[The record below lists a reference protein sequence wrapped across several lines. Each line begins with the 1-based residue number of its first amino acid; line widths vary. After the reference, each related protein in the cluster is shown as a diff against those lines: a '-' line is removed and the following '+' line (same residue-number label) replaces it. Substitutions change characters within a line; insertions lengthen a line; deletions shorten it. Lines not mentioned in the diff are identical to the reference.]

1 MKYLLTGAE
10 MTKAD
15 RCTSEV
21 IGIPS
26 LVLME
31 RAALGVAEEIEK
43 RFPKKVRVTVLAGRG
58 NNGADAIAAG
68 RLLTD
73 RGYPVSFFITKGK
86 VGEDSSMAVQLKV
99 IKAYGLSCRVYEPGC
114 GMLEEA
120 EPEVLIDGLFGT
132 GLARNIEGDLEE
144 AVSEINCLRER
155 HGVFVT
161 SVDIPSGISSDD
173 GSVMGCAVKSDLT
186 VTFAFYK
193 RGQFLYPGAA
203 FCGELV
209 LKEIGITERSLDKKP
224 DMFIYDHERIRDLVP
239 DRDPAGNKG
248 TFGKVLVTAGS
259 AGMCG
264 AAFLSASA
272 AFAAGAGM
280 VKIFTPEENRP
291 VLQTLL
297 PEAMV
302 TACDPADPES
312 LREKLRKDL
321 EWADILILGPGI
333 GRGDYA
339 NTLLHDLYTIM
350 QEEKA
355 LVRGLVL
362 DADGLWV
369 TFSDPDLTKMLCRRA
384 WPEKLIMTPHL
395 GEFAHMAGAE
405 IPKAAGNRISISR
418 SLAKKCRGVILC
430 KDARTIAAGYRDDR
444 IFLNQYGTSGMAAAG
459 SGDVLTGICGGF
471 LAAGME
477 AFDAAC
483 AGCSAHARAGE
494 AAAAELGDYSM
505 KAGDI
510 ISHLPG
516 LLK

>member
-1 MKYLLTGAE
+1 MRYLLTGAE

-15 RCTSEV
+15 HYTSEV

-31 RAALGVAEEIEK
+31 RAALGVADEIEK
-43 RFPKKVRVTVLAGRG
+43 RFPEKVRVTVLAGRG

-73 RGYPVSFFITKGK
+73 RGYPVSFFITGGK
-86 VGEDSSMAVQLKV
+86 VGEGSSMAVQLKV
-99 IKAYGLSCRVYEPGC
+99 ISSYGLSCRVYEPGR

-120 EPEVLIDGLFGT
+120 EPVVLVDGLFGT
-132 GLARNIEGDLEE
+132 GLARKIEGDLAE
-144 AVSEINCLRER
+144 AVSEINRLREER
-155 HGVFVT
+155 GVFVT

-203 FCGELV
+203 FCGDIA
-209 LKEIGITERSLDKKP
+209 LKEIGITERSLEKKP

-248 TFGKVLVTAGS
+248 TFGKVLVAAGS

-264 AAFLSASA
+264 AAYLCASA

-280 VKIFTPEENRP
+280 VKIFTPKENRP
-291 VLQTLL
+291 ILQTLL

-302 TACDPADPES
+302 TACDPAGTES

-339 NTLLHDLYTIM
+339 KNLLHDIYTIM
-350 QEEKA
+350 KEEKA

-369 TFSDPDLTKMLCRRA
+369 TFSDPELTQMLCGRA

-395 GEFAHMAGAE
+395 GEFAHMAGTD
-405 IPKAAGNRISISR
+405 IRSAAADRIFLSR
-418 SLAKKCRGVILC
+418 SLAQRCRGVILC
-430 KDARTIAAGYRDDR
+430 KDARTIAAGPEDDR
-444 IFLNQYGTSGMAAAG
+444 VFLNQYGTSGMAAAG

-483 AGCSAHARAGE
+483 TGCSAHARAGE
-494 AAAAELGDYSM
+494 AAALELGDYSM

>member
-1 MKYLLTGAE
+1 

-15 RCTSEV
+15 HYTSEV

-31 RAALGVAEEIEK
+31 RAALGVADEIEK
-43 RFPKKVRVTVLAGRG
+43 LFPEKVRVTVLAGRG

-73 RGYPVSFFITKGK
+73 WGYPVSFFITKGK

-99 IKAYGLSCRVYEPGC
+99 ISAYGLDCRVYEPGRA
-114 GMLEEA
+114 MLEET
-120 EPEVLIDGLFGT
+120 EPRVLIDGLFGT
-132 GLARNIEGDLEE
+132 GLARNIEGDLKE
-144 AVSEINCLRER
+144 AVSEINRLREEQ
-155 HGVFVT
+155 GVFVT

-203 FCGELV
+203 FCGDLV
-209 LKEIGITERSLDKKP
+209 LKEIGITERSLEKKP
-224 DMFIYDHERIRDLVP
+224 DMFIYDHERIRDLIP

-248 TFGKVLVTAGS
+248 TFGKVLVAAGS

-264 AAFLSASA
+264 AAYLCASA

-291 VLQTLL
+291 ILQTLL
-297 PEAMV
+297 PEAMI
-302 TACDPADPES
+302 TACDAAGTES
-312 LREKLRKDL
+312 SRDKLRKDL

-339 NTLLHDLYTIM
+339 RTLLYDIYTIM

-369 TFSDPDLTKMLCRRA
+369 TFSDHKLTEMLCGRA

-395 GEFAHMAGAE
+395 GEFAHMAGMD
-405 IPKAAGNRISISR
+405 IQSAAADRIFLTR
-418 SLAKKCRGVILC
+418 SLAQRCRGVILC
-430 KDARTIAAGYRDDR
+430 KDARTIAAGPEDDR

-477 AFDAAC
+477 VFDAAC
-483 AGCSAHARAGE
+483 TGCSAHARAGE
-494 AAAAELGDYSM
+494 AAALELGDYSM

>member
-1 MKYLLTGAE
+1 MRYLLTGAE

-15 RCTSEV
+15 HYTSEV

-31 RAALGVAEEIEK
+31 RAALGVAEEIRK
-43 RFPKKVRVTVLAGRG
+43 RFPKGTRVTVVAGRG
-58 NNGADAIAAG
+58 NNGADAVAAG
-68 RLLTD
+68 RILTD
-73 RGYPVSFFITKGK
+73 WGYPVSFFITKGK

-99 IKAYGLSCRVYEPGC
+99 ISAYGLDCRVYEPGRA
-114 GMLEEA
+114 MLEET
-120 EPEVLIDGLFGT
+120 EPRVLIDGLFGT
-132 GLARNIEGDLEE
+132 GLARNIEGDLED
-144 AVSEINCLRER
+144 AVSEINRLREEQ
-155 HGVFVT
+155 GVFVA

-173 GSVMGCAVKSDLT
+173 GSIMGCAVKSDLT

-193 RGQFLYPGAA
+193 RGHFLYPGAA
-203 FCGELV
+203 FCGDLV
-209 LKEIGITERSLDKKP
+209 LKEIGITERSLEKKP
-224 DMFIYDHERIRDLVP
+224 DMFIYDHERIRDLIP

-248 TFGKVLVTAGS
+248 TFGKVLVAAGS

-297 PEAMV
+297 PEAMI
-302 TACDPADPES
+302 TACDPSHPDSFA
-312 LREKLRKDL
+312 EKLRKDL

-339 NTLLHDLYTIM
+339 RTLLYDLYTIM
-350 QEEKA
+350 QEERA

-369 TFSDPDLTKMLCRRA
+369 TFSDPDLTEMLCGRA

-395 GEFAHMAGAE
+395 GEFAHMSGTDIPGASSH
-405 IPKAAGNRISISR
+405 RIFLGR
-418 SLAKKCRGVILC
+418 SLAKRCRGVILC
-430 KDARTIAAGYRDDR
+430 KDARTIAVGPKDDR

-494 AAAAELGDYSM
+494 AAARELGDYSM

-510 ISHLPG
+510 ITHLPG

>member
-15 RCTSEV
+15 HYTSEA

-43 RFPKKVRVTVLAGRG
+43 RFPEKVRVTVLAGRG
-58 NNGADAIAAG
+58 NNGADAVAAG

-86 VGEDSSMAVQLKV
+86 VGEDSSMAVQLRV
-99 IKAYGLSCRVYEPGC
+99 ISSYGLSLRVYEPGQ
-114 GMLEEA
+114 GMLEET
-120 EPEVLIDGLFGT
+120 EPVVLIDGLFGT
-132 GLARNIEGDLEE
+132 GLARNIEGELAET
-144 AVSEINCLRER
+144 VSEINGLREKR
-155 HGVFVT
+155 GVFVA

-203 FCGELV
+203 FCGDLV
-209 LKEIGITERSLDKKP
+209 LKEIGITERSLEKRP
-224 DMFIYDHERIRDLVP
+224 DMFIYDRERIRDLIP
-239 DRDPAGNKG
+239 ERDKAGNKG
-248 TFGKVLVTAGS
+248 TFGKILVAAGS
-259 AGMCG
+259 PGMCG

-280 VKIFTPEENRP
+280 VKIFTPEENRT

-297 PEAMV
+297 PEAMI
-302 TACDPADPES
+302 TACRPEDPES
-312 LREKLRKDL
+312 LGEKLRQDL

-339 NTLLHDLYTIM
+339 KELLSCLYKIM
-350 QEEKA
+350 QEERE

-362 DADGLWV
+362 DADGIWT
-369 TFSDPDLTKMLCRRA
+369 TFSEPELERMFCHRA

-395 GEFAHMAGAE
+395 GEFAHMAGRDIAT
-405 IPKAAGNRISISR
+405 AAADRIFLGR

-430 KDARTIAAGYRDDR
+430 KDARTLAVGPGDDR
-444 IFLNQYGTSGMAAAG
+444 IFLNQYGTSGMATAG

>member
-1 MKYLLTGAE
+1 

-15 RCTSEV
+15 HYTSEV

-31 RAALGVAEEIEK
+31 RAALGVADEIEK
-43 RFPKKVRVTVLAGRG
+43 LFPEKVRITVLAGRG

-73 RGYPVSFFITKGK
+73 RGYPVSFFITGGK
-86 VGEDSSMAVQLKV
+86 VGEGSSMAVQLKV
-99 IKAYGLSCRVYEPGC
+99 ISAYGLDCRVYEPGRA
-114 GMLEEA
+114 MLEET
-120 EPEVLIDGLFGT
+120 EPRVLIDGLFGT
-132 GLARNIEGDLEE
+132 GLARNIEGDLKE
-144 AVSEINCLRER
+144 AVSEINRLREEQ
-155 HGVFVT
+155 GVFVT

-203 FCGELV
+203 FCGDLA
-209 LKEIGITERSLDKKP
+209 LKEIGITERSLEKKP

-248 TFGKVLVTAGS
+248 TFGKVLVAAGS

-264 AAFLSASA
+264 AAYLCASA

-291 VLQTLL
+291 ILQTLL

-302 TACDPADPES
+302 TACDPAGTES
-312 LREKLRKDL
+312 LRDKLRKDL

-339 NTLLHDLYTIM
+339 KNLLHDIYTIM
-350 QEEKA
+350 KEEKA

-369 TFSDPDLTKMLCRRA
+369 TFSDPELTQMLCGRA

-395 GEFAHMAGAE
+395 GEFAHMAGTD
-405 IPKAAGNRISISR
+405 IRSAAADRIFLSR
-418 SLAKKCRGVILC
+418 SLAQRCRGVILC
-430 KDARTIAAGYRDDR
+430 KDARTIAAGPEDDR

-477 AFDAAC
+477 VFDAAC
-483 AGCSAHARAGE
+483 TGCSAHARAGE
-494 AAAAELGDYSM
+494 AAALELGDYSM

>member
-1 MKYLLTGAE
+1 MRYLLTGAE

-15 RCTSEV
+15 HYTSEV

-31 RAALGVAEEIEK
+31 RAALGVADEIEK
-43 RFPKKVRVTVLAGRG
+43 RFPEKVRVTVLAGRG

-73 RGYPVSFFITKGK
+73 RGYPVSFFITGGK
-86 VGEDSSMAVQLKV
+86 VGEGSSMAVQLKV
-99 IKAYGLSCRVYEPGC
+99 ISSYGLSCRVYEPGC

-120 EPEVLIDGLFGT
+120 EPVVLVDGLFGT
-132 GLARNIEGDLEE
+132 GLARKIEGDLAE
-144 AVSEINCLRER
+144 AVSEINRLREER
-155 HGVFVT
+155 GVFVT

-193 RGQFLYPGAA
+193 RGHFLYPGAA
-203 FCGELV
+203 FCGDLA
-209 LKEIGITERSLDKKP
+209 LKEIGITERSLEKKP

-248 TFGKVLVTAGS
+248 TFGKVLVAAGS

-264 AAFLSASA
+264 AAYLCASA

-291 VLQTLL
+291 ILQTLL
-297 PEAMV
+297 PEAMI
-302 TACDPADPES
+302 TACDAAGTES
-312 LREKLRKDL
+312 LRDKLRKDL

-339 NTLLHDLYTIM
+339 KTLLYDIYTIM

-369 TFSDPDLTKMLCRRA
+369 TFSDPELTQMLCGRA

-395 GEFAHMAGAE
+395 GEFAHMAGMD
-405 IPKAAGNRISISR
+405 IQSAAADRIFLTR
-418 SLAKKCRGVILC
+418 SLAQRCRGVILC
-430 KDARTIAAGYRDDR
+430 KDARTIAAGPEDDR

-494 AAAAELGDYSM
+494 AAAGQLGDYSM

>member
-1 MKYLLTGAE
+1 
-10 MTKAD
+10 
-15 RCTSEV
+15 
-21 IGIPS
+21 
-26 LVLME
+26 
-31 RAALGVAEEIEK
+31 
-43 RFPKKVRVTVLAGRG
+43 
-58 NNGADAIAAG
+58 GADAKSAR
-68 RLLTD
+68 RLMTH
-73 RGYPVSFFITKGK
+73 RGYTVYLFINGGK
-86 VGEDSSMAVQLKV
+86 VGEGSSMAVQLKV
-99 IKAYGLSCRVYEPGC
+99 ISSYGLSCRVYEPGC

-120 EPEVLIDGLFGT
+120 EPVVLVDGLFGT
-132 GLARNIEGDLEE
+132 GLARKIEGDLAE
-144 AVSEINCLRER
+144 AVSEINRLREER
-155 HGVFVT
+155 GVFVT

-203 FCGELV
+203 FCGDIA
-209 LKEIGITERSLDKKP
+209 LKEIGITERSLEKKP
-224 DMFIYDHERIRDLVP
+224 DMFIYDHERIRDLIP

-248 TFGKVLVTAGS
+248 TFGKVLVAAGS

-264 AAFLSASA
+264 AAYLCASA

-291 VLQTLL
+291 ILQTLL
-297 PEAMV
+297 PEAMI
-302 TACDPADPES
+302 TACDAADPES
-312 LREKLRKDL
+312 LRDKLRKDL

-339 NTLLHDLYTIM
+339 KNLLHDIYTIM
-350 QEEKA
+350 KEEKA

-369 TFSDPDLTKMLCRRA
+369 TFSDPELTQMLCGRT

-395 GEFAHMAGAE
+395 GEFAHMAGTD
-405 IPKAAGNRISISR
+405 IRSAAADRIFLSR
-418 SLAKKCRGVILC
+418 SLAQRCRGVILC
-430 KDARTIAAGYRDDR
+430 KDARTIAAGPEDDR
-444 IFLNQYGTSGMAAAG
+444 VFLNQYGTSGMAAAG

-483 AGCSAHARAGE
+483 TGCSAHARAGE
-494 AAAAELGDYSM
+494 AAALELGDYSM

>member
-1 MKYLLTGAE
+1 MRYLLTGAE

-15 RCTSEV
+15 HYTSEV

-31 RAALGVAEEIEK
+31 RAALGAAEEIRK
-43 RFPKKVRVTVLAGRG
+43 RFPKGTRVTVVAGRG
-58 NNGADAIAAG
+58 NNGADAVAAG

-73 RGYPVSFFITKGK
+73 WGYPVSFFITKGK

-99 IKAYGLSCRVYEPGC
+99 ISAYGLDCRVYEPGRA
-114 GMLEEA
+114 MLEET
-120 EPEVLIDGLFGT
+120 EPRVLIDGLFGT
-132 GLARNIEGDLEE
+132 GLARNIEGDLED
-144 AVSEINCLRER
+144 AVSEINRLREEQ
-155 HGVFVT
+155 GVFVA

-173 GSVMGCAVKSDLT
+173 GSIMGCAVKSDLT

-193 RGQFLYPGAA
+193 RGHFLYPGAA
-203 FCGELV
+203 FCGDLV
-209 LKEIGITERSLDKKP
+209 LKEIGITERSLEKKP
-224 DMFIYDHERIRDLVP
+224 DMFIYDHERIRDLIP

-248 TFGKVLVTAGS
+248 TFGKVLVAAGS

-297 PEAMV
+297 PEAMI
-302 TACDPADPES
+302 TACDPSHPDSFA
-312 LREKLRKDL
+312 EKLRKDL

-339 NTLLHDLYTIM
+339 RTLLYDLYTIM
-350 QEEKA
+350 QEERA

-369 TFSDPDLTKMLCRRA
+369 TFSDPDLTEMLCGRA

-395 GEFAHMAGAE
+395 GEFAHMSGTDIPGASSH
-405 IPKAAGNRISISR
+405 RIFLGR
-418 SLAKKCRGVILC
+418 SLAKRCRGVILC
-430 KDARTIAAGYRDDR
+430 KDARTIAVGPKDDR

-459 SGDVLTGICGGF
+459 SGDVLTGLCGSF

-494 AAAAELGDYSM
+494 AAARELGDYSM

-510 ISHLPG
+510 ITHLPG

>member
-1 MKYLLTGAE
+1 

-15 RCTSEV
+15 HYTSEV

-31 RAALGVAEEIEK
+31 RAALGVADEIEK
-43 RFPKKVRVTVLAGRG
+43 LFPEKVRVTVLAGRG

-73 RGYPVSFFITKGK
+73 WGYPVSFFITKGK

-99 IKAYGLSCRVYEPGC
+99 ISAYGLDCRVYEPGRA
-114 GMLEEA
+114 MLEET
-120 EPEVLIDGLFGT
+120 EPRVLIDGLFGT
-132 GLARNIEGDLEE
+132 GLARNIEGDLKE
-144 AVSEINCLRER
+144 AVSEINRLREEQ
-155 HGVFVT
+155 GVFVT

-203 FCGELV
+203 FCGDLV
-209 LKEIGITERSLDKKP
+209 LKEIGITERSLEKKP
-224 DMFIYDHERIRDLVP
+224 DMFIYDHERIRDLIP

-248 TFGKVLVTAGS
+248 TFGKVLVAAGS

-264 AAFLSASA
+264 AAYLCASA

-291 VLQTLL
+291 ILQTLL
-297 PEAMV
+297 PEAMI
-302 TACDPADPES
+302 TACDAAGTES
-312 LREKLRKDL
+312 LRDKLRKDL

-339 NTLLHDLYTIM
+339 RTLLYDIYTIM

-369 TFSDPDLTKMLCRRA
+369 TFSDHKLTEMLCGRA

-395 GEFAHMAGAE
+395 GEFAHMAGMD
-405 IPKAAGNRISISR
+405 IQSAAADRIFLTR
-418 SLAKKCRGVILC
+418 SLAQRCRGVILC
-430 KDARTIAAGYRDDR
+430 KDARTIAAGPEDDR

-477 AFDAAC
+477 VFDAAC
-483 AGCSAHARAGE
+483 TGCSAHARAGE
-494 AAAAELGDYSM
+494 AAAGQLGDYSM

>member
-1 MKYLLTGAE
+1 MRYLLTGAE

-15 RCTSEV
+15 HYTSEV

-31 RAALGVAEEIEK
+31 RAALGVADEIEK
-43 RFPKKVRVTVLAGRG
+43 RFPEKVRVTVLAGRG

-73 RGYPVSFFITKGK
+73 RGYPVSFFITGGK
-86 VGEDSSMAVQLKV
+86 VGEGSSMAVQLKV
-99 IKAYGLSCRVYEPGC
+99 ISSYGLSCRVYEPGR

-120 EPEVLIDGLFGT
+120 EPVVLVDGLFGT
-132 GLARNIEGDLEE
+132 GLARKIEGDLAE
-144 AVSEINCLRER
+144 AVSEINRLREER
-155 HGVFVT
+155 GVFVT

-193 RGQFLYPGAA
+193 RGHFLYPGAA
-203 FCGELV
+203 FCGDLA
-209 LKEIGITERSLDKKP
+209 LKEIGITERSLEKKP

-248 TFGKVLVTAGS
+248 TFGKVLVAAGS

-264 AAFLSASA
+264 AAYLCASA

-291 VLQTLL
+291 ILQTLL
-297 PEAMV
+297 PEAMI
-302 TACDPADPES
+302 TACDAAGTES
-312 LREKLRKDL
+312 LRDKLRKDL

-339 NTLLHDLYTIM
+339 KTLLYDLYTIM

-369 TFSDPDLTKMLCRRA
+369 TFSDPELTQMLCGRA

-395 GEFAHMAGAE
+395 GEFAHMAGMD
-405 IPKAAGNRISISR
+405 IQSAAADRIFLTR
-418 SLAKKCRGVILC
+418 SLAQRCRGVILC
-430 KDARTIAAGYRDDR
+430 KDARTIAAGPEDDR

-494 AAAAELGDYSM
+494 AAAGQLGDYSM